1 MNTGSESTVWT
12 RFWSWLS
19 PAKTVEVAAPV
30 ASAAASEIPA
40 AAASEIPAAA
50 ASEIPAA
57 AEVVSAPSEPTPAP
71 PAESGKTLQIPL
83 ETKPLDVEATNA
95 EQQSKNDKS
104 EEQPNPSASSAKSQN
119 KKKKRH

>member
-30 ASAAASEIPA
+30 AS